1 MIDVFPFAGYPVA
14 VFGLGR
20 SGLTAAKSL
29 AGSEAVLETLGR
41 LRLPPGMTTR
51 KRAKMPKTPACR
63 WSIYISATGTSTP
76 L

>member
-29 AGSEAVLETLGR
+29 IGSEAEVAAWVECLVR
-41 LRLPPGMTTR
+41 LQLRGDGPPDPR
-51 KRAKMPKTPACR
+51 CAKLQARA
-63 WSIYISATGTSTP
+63 

>member
-29 AGSEAVLETLGR
+29 AGSEAEVAAWDDDAQARENV
-41 LRLPPGMTTR
+41 
-51 KRAKMPKTPACR
+51 
-63 WSIYISATGTSTP
+63 
-76 L
+76 